1 MSDNVFECGH
11 PVTVT
16 SAVALAASDRYKIR
30 AQRAKG
36 GKSKTSSLSLFLE
49 MKDMDVDH
57 VLATNS
63 AAAWASIRGDEKK
76 CDEKGAYNEK
86 RGQWR
91 GMLRL
96 GKLGLVTS

>member
-1 MSDNVFECGH
+1 MSENVFECGH

-16 SAVALAASDRYKIR
+16 SAVSARICRIHAVALAASDRYKIR
-30 AQRAKG
+30 AQRAKA
-36 GKSKTSSLSLFLE
+36 GKSKASSLSLFLE

-76 CDEKGAYNEK
+76 K
-86 RGQWR
+86 
-91 GMLRL
+91 M
-96 GKLGLVTS
+96 